1 MTTSEQRRIL
11 DRAASGDRIT
21 LDEALAIV
29 DAPYAELADAANTR
43 REAVTDAAVA
53 TYVVDRNINYT
64 NVCNVLCD
72 FCGFY
77 RTGKEK
83 DAYTLTIE
91 QVLQKIEP
99 LVAQGGTQVLLQ
111 GGLNPDLP
119 LEFLERMFRAIRER
133 HPQVDIHSL
142 TATEIEFYAQQNG
155 LTFRQVIERLR
166 DAGLK
171 SLPGGGMEILV
182 DEWRQK
188 VSPLKT
194 KAQVYLDIHEEF
206 HKLGMTTTAT
216 MMFGMGETWRHR
228 LQHLESVRQ
237 VQDRSQGRTPLLN
250 PTRGFT
256 AFIPWTFQTDGSTR
270 LKRPPATA
278 DEYLRVIALSRLYL
292 DNFAHIQ
299 AGWVTEGPKIAQAAL
314 HGGADDWGGVLM
326 EENVISAAGTLFGMT
341 PAHARRYL
349 REGGYVPAQR
359 DTYYRILRR
368 YDEPTPDERIAPQDP
383 GKLNVHLGKVG
394 NRGRGVPVRIGGGA
408 MPVASNLA
416 GSDNPE

>member
-1 MTTSEQRRIL
+1 MNDIPTTLE
-11 DRAASGDRIT
+11 RAARGERIT
-21 LDEALAIV
+21 LDEALLLV
-29 DAPYAELADAANTR
+29 DAPLAELADAANTR
-43 REAVTDAAVA
+43 REALTDPAVA

-83 DAYTLTIE
+83 DTYTLTIE
-91 QVLQKIEP
+91 QILHKIEP

-111 GGLNPDLP
+111 GGLNPDIP
-119 LEFLERMFRAIRER
+119 VTFIEEMFRAVRER
-133 HPQVDIHSL
+133 FPGVDIHSL
-142 TATEIEFYAQQNG
+142 TATEIEFYANAEGVTHKQM
-155 LTFRQVIERLR
+155 IERLR
-166 DAGLK
+166 TAGLK

-182 DEWRQK
+182 DAWRDK

-194 KAQVYLDIHEEF
+194 KSQVYLDIHEEF
-206 HKLGMTTTAT
+206 HALGMTTTAT
-216 MMFGMGETWRHR
+216 MMFGMGETLRDR
-228 LQHLESVRQ
+228 LQHLASVRA

-250 PTRGFT
+250 PKKGFT

-270 LKRPPATA
+270 LKHAPTSA
-278 DEYLRVIALSRLYL
+278 DEYLRVIALSRLFL

-314 HGGADDWGGVLM
+314 HSGADDWGGVLM

-349 REGGYVPAQR
+349 REGGYVPVQR
-359 DTYYRILRR
+359 DTYYNVKQRF
-368 YDEPTPDERIAPQDP
+368 DEAMPDESIATQEPSQLD
-383 GKLNVHLGKVG
+383 VHLGKVG
-394 NRGRGVPVRIGGGA
+394 NRGRGASVRLNVTPTKPTNASLHGA
-408 MPVASNLA
+408 E
-416 GSDNPE
+416 NPE

>member
-133 HPQVDIHSL
+133 YPQVDIHSL

-314 HGGADDWGGVLM
+314 HGGAACA
-326 EENVISAAGTLFGMT
+326 IFGPSVT
-341 PAHARRYL
+341 HPAWMWA
-349 REGGYVPAQR
+349 
-359 DTYYRILRR
+359 
-368 YDEPTPDERIAPQDP
+368 
-383 GKLNVHLGKVG
+383 KLS
-394 NRGRGVPVRIGGGA
+394 R
-408 MPVASNLA
+408 
-416 GSDNPE
+416 